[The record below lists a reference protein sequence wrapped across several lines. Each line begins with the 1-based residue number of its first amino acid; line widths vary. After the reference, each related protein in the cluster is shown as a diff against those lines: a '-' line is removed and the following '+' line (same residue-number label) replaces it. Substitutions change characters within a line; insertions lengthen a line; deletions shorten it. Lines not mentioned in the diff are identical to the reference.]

1 MLKFGPLA
9 HISGLK
15 DVNICVL
22 EFCTNLDMTLIWA
35 TDEGI
40 KICYKILCKTLGR
53 VLSEIC
59 DEVKWFCELAW
70 RCLKRYCLIQE
81 LWGNNYHT
89 LFRHLSCIFLMMHIS
104 MNIYGLFE
112 RLNGRSLELFANLIW
127 KLGVGAC
134 KRGIRQG
141 VQSLVRIMLIVI

>member
-1 MLKFGPLA
+1 
-9 HISGLK
+9 
-15 DVNICVL
+15 
-22 EFCTNLDMTLIWA
+22 MTLIWA

-40 KICYKILCKTLGR
+40 KICYKILCQTLGR

-89 LFRHLSCIFLMMHIS
+89 IISTPQLHLSYDAHQYEVTGYLK
-104 MNIYGLFE
+104 G
-112 RLNGRSLELFANLIW
+112 
-127 KLGVGAC
+127 
-134 KRGIRQG
+134 
-141 VQSLVRIMLIVI
+141 